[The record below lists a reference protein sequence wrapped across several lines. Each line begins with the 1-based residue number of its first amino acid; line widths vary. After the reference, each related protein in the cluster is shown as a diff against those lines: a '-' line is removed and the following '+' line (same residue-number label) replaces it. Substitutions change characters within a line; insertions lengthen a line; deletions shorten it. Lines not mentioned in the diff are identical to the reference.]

1 MQHKRGISGFAA
13 VAVVALAGTAC
24 SSSGTTG
31 ATGGTTGSDPAA
43 AGAHTEALTVLAK
56 MPAPQAV
63 AQTTKTVS
71 AKKSVKVHMTMKSP
85 TLNETADGS
94 MSYGGA
100 AKADLT
106 MSMSSDS
113 PQVGPLFEQM
123 GQMEM
128 RMDGTVAWLN
138 MGHSAQMKA
147 ALQGKAWV
155 KMDFAQIAGD
165 PQLKSFSFLKDVLK
179 NNDPGAQL
187 HALLASP
194 DLKLAG
200 TEPHGGVQTLHY
212 AGDLSADDLTK
223 MVAGATLT
231 QDDVN
236 AIKDTLQQAG
246 VTKAS
251 YDVWI
256 DGDGLP
262 VAVKFSED
270 TKVGT
275 VSGDLTYRDWG
286 APVTVTAPP
295 ADQTADILS
304 LLNGQ

>member
-1 MQHKRGISGFAA
+1 
-13 VAVVALAGTAC
+13 VAVVVLAGAAC
-24 SSSGTTG
+24 SSSGSTGSTGTTG
-31 ATGGTTGSDPAA
+31 AVGDSGPAA
-43 AGAHTEALTVLAK
+43 AGARAEALTVLAK

-85 TLNETADGS
+85 ALDETADGS

-100 AKADLT
+100 AKADLSMT
-106 MSMSSDS
+106 MSSDN
-113 PQVGPLFEQM
+113 PQVGPVFQQM

-138 MGHSAQMKA
+138 MGQSPQIKA
-147 ALQGKAWV
+147 ALQGKSWV
-155 KMDFAQIAGD
+155 KMDFAQIANV
-165 PQLKSFSFLKDVLK
+165 PQLKSFSFLKDMLK

-187 HALLASP
+187 RALLASH
-194 DLKLAG
+194 DLKLVG
-200 TEPHGGVQTLHY
+200 TEQHGGVQTLHY

-223 MVAGATLT
+223 LVAGAGLT
-231 QDDVN
+231 QDDVDSV
-236 AIKDTLQQAG
+236 KTTLQQAG

-251 YDVWI
+251 YDLWI

-270 TKVGT
+270 TKAGT
-275 VSGDLTYRDWG
+275 VSGDLAYRDWG
-286 APVTVTAPP
+286 TPVTVTAPP
-295 ADQTADILS
+295 ADQTADIVDLMS
-304 LLNGQ
+304 GQ